1 MSAVLST
8 DARTGEVGEV
18 GASDTDPDQVA
29 ALTAAAAAASPWLQ
43 RQGRIG
49 RATLLDRIAA
59 RIEDASEEIVA
70 AADKET
76 ALGTPRLAGELT
88 RTAFQLRFL
97 GEVIRDGGYLDIVI
111 DHATP
116 TTPMGPRPDLRRT
129 LYPLGPVGVF
139 GASNFP
145 LAFSVAGGDS
155 ASALAAGCPVVAKA
169 HPAHPATSLLV
180 AAAINEAVG
189 DCGGPS
195 GVFGM
200 VFGVEAGTALVTDPR
215 ITAIGFT
222 GSLRGGRALY
232 DAACSRPEPI
242 PFYGELGSVN
252 PLVVSPAAASARGE
266 EIGRGAAASV
276 LLGQGQFCTK
286 PGLLAVPA
294 GTAGDAVTGGLAA
307 AVHDSTPGHLLT
319 SSIAATFHDE
329 STALM
334 AADGITTLAST
345 EGQGTAPG
353 ALVVEVSAESLLAGD
368 AESLLDE
375 HFGPFAVVVR
385 YEDAREVAAVLAAL
399 PPALTGTVHGVRDGT
414 DPDLGPLLDMLSAR
428 SGRVIVNGYP
438 TGVAVSWA
446 MHHGGPYPATTAP
459 GDTSVGASAVR
470 RWLRPVTFQDTPQ
483 ELLPAELRDNPAPG
497 FPRRVDGVLVLPGNE
512 ESDTDM
518 GARA

>member
-8 DARTGEVGEV
+8 DARTGEVDEV
-18 GASDTDPDQVA
+18 GVSDTAPEQVA
-29 ALTAAAAAASPWLQ
+29 ALTAAAAEASPWLQ
-43 RQGRIG
+43 GQGRSG
-49 RATLLDRIAA
+49 RVTLLDRIAA
-59 RIEDASEEIVA
+59 RMEDRSEEIVA
-70 AADKET
+70 AGDRESG
-76 ALGTPRLAGELT
+76 LGVSRLSGELT

-97 GEVIRDGGYLDIVI
+97 GDVIREGGYLDVVI

-116 TTPMGPRPDLRRT
+116 DTPMGPRPDLRRM

-145 LAFSVAGGDS
+145 LAFSVAGGDT

-180 AAAINEAVG
+180 AAAINQAVR
-189 DCGGPS
+189 DCSGPS
-195 GVFGM
+195 GVFGL

-252 PLVVSPAAASARGE
+252 PLVVTPAAALARGE

-286 PGLLAVPA
+286 PGLIAVPA
-294 GTAGDAVTGGLAA
+294 GPAGATVAGALAGAVRE
-307 AVHDSTPGHLLT
+307 STPGHLLT
-319 SSIAATFHDE
+319 SSIASTFVDE
-329 STALM
+329 STSLM
-334 AADGITTLAST
+334 TAEGVTTLAST

-353 ALVVEVSAESLLAGD
+353 ALVVEVSAESLLVGRP
-368 AESLLDE
+368 ESLLDE
-375 HFGPFAVVVR
+375 HFGPFAMVVTYR
-385 YEDAREVAAVLAAL
+385 DTDELSAVLAAL
-399 PPALTGTVHGVRDGT
+399 PPALTGTVHGVTDGE
-414 DPDLGPLLDMLSAR
+414 DPDLSTLLDTLSER

-459 GDTSVGASAVR
+459 GDSSVGASAVR

-483 ELLPAELRDNPAPG
+483 ELLPAELRDSPVPEI
-497 FPRRVDGVLVLPGNE
+497 PRRVDGTVN
-512 ESDTDM
+512 T
-518 GARA
+518 GARP